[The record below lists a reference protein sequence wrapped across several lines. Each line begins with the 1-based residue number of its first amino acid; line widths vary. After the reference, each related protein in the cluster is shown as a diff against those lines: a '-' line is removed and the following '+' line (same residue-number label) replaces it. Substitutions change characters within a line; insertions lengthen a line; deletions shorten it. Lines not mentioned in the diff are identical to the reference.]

1 MRSNGPRDGKLDG
14 VNRLWTLVRGDGCCD
29 TKSAEIADLARQAE
43 RRRILY
49 IVLAINVA
57 MFVVEAGAAW
67 RAQSTALLAD
77 SVDMLGDAA
86 VYGMSIFVVSRSL
99 RWRSAAATAKGVM
112 ILAFG
117 IAVLWSAGRSVMG
130 EAEPVGLTMSAFGSL
145 ALAANVACL
154 FLLWRFRGDDV
165 NMASTFECSRNDVTA
180 NVGVIVAGGMV
191 VLTGSA
197 WPDVVAGLLIAGVF
211 LRSAATTIR
220 SALPGLRGGNGE
232 CGCEP
237 GCLCCAAA

>member
-1 MRSNGPRDGKLDG
+1 
-14 VNRLWTLVRGDGCCD
+14 VRGDGCCD